1 MQVTPSSAPGRVPFT
16 ELIDLASAKVGGKA
30 IYANDDFFAEKDNL
44 LKPEAPVFI
53 VGKYTDNGKWMDGW
67 ESRRKRVPGY
77 DHCIIKLGL
86 PGQITGVN
94 IDTSFFVGN
103 FPEYASIDACE
114 MPENS
119 THEQLQ
125 KAEWKPILS
134 KSGLHGG
141 TQNYFF
147 ISHPGRVT
155 HLRLNIFPD
164 GGVARL
170 RVHGIVKPSAEHLK
184 GTIDV
189 AAAANGATVVTC
201 NDHFFGAKEHLIY
214 PGRAEHM
221 GEGWETR
228 RKRGPGFDWIIIKL
242 AGNAQISKVEV
253 DTHHFKGNFPDRCSM
268 EAISLPANGTGA
280 NGELLACDFRDR
292 NDIKWTEILPQQKL
306 SADNKHVFEKELIA
320 SAIGQKYN
328 YVKLNIYP
336 DGGVSRLRIYGE
348 L

>member
-1 MQVTPSSAPGRVPFT
+1 MEITTSSAPARVPFI
-16 ELIDLASAKVGGKA
+16 ELIDLASSKVGGKVL
-30 IYANDDFFAEKDNL
+30 YANDDFFAEKENL
-44 LKPEAPVFI
+44 IKPEAPIFI
-53 VGKYTDNGKWMDGW
+53 AGKYTDNGKWMDGW

-77 DHCIIKLGL
+77 DHCIVQLGL
-86 PGQITGVN
+86 PGEVVGVN

-103 FPEYASIDACE
+103 YPEYASIDACE
-114 MPENS
+114 LPAGASLE
-119 THEQLQ
+119 TAQ
-125 KAEWKPILS
+125 KANWIPILV
-134 KSGLHGG
+134 KSPLNGG
-141 TQNYFF
+141 TQNYFPIANQSRF
-147 ISHPGRVT
+147 T

-170 RVHGIVKPSAEHLK
+170 RVHGRVKPTADQLK

-201 NDHFFGAKEHLIY
+201 NDHFFGAKEHLIF

-242 AGNAQISKVEV
+242 AANAKISKIEV
-253 DTHHFKGNFPDRCSM
+253 DTHHFKGNFPDMCSL
-268 EAISLPANGTGA
+268 EAVNLQDSQM
-280 NGELLACDFRDR
+280 LACDFRDR
-292 NDIKWTEILPQQKL
+292 KDIAWTEILPKMKL
-306 SADNKHVFEKELIA
+306 QADHKHVFEKELIA
-320 SAIGQKYN
+320 GAISQKFN

-336 DGGVSRLRIYGE
+336 DGGVSRLRIFGE